1 MKEQLL
7 AAIHELELDAYK
19 ERIFAELQPALRI
32 QTKRNEQLSIGSS
45 KFGGKPDLP
54 LDFTYPLYEGERL
67 VFLAQ
72 YRLADFASFPVAR
85 ELPQKGMLYFFH
97 HEEHDGE
104 PFPLGL
110 KNERD
115 GWRVIYREEDDPS
128 LLRPY
133 DIEEIKHYPQ
143 TEIGFEE
150 IYTGNL
156 GRLGF
161 DIEKEEANEGG
172 APAGMLAYA
181 FSDLMELC
189 EIDLGH
195 QLLGTPIPQQGPVIE
210 ELHKFDFP
218 ELKGKEMV
226 LLLQLDCDNRLEMS
240 WGDCGTLYF
249 LIPLEDLRK
258 RNFAETVYT
267 AQMG

>member
-7 AAIHELELDAYK
+7 QAIHELELDAYK
-19 ERIFAELQPALRI
+19 EPILARIQPALRI
-32 QTKRNEQLSIGSS
+32 QTKRNDQLPIGCS

-54 LDFTYPLYEGERL
+54 PDFTYPLYEGIPL
-67 VFLAQ
+67 IFLAQ
-72 YRLADFASFPVAR
+72 YRLADFAPFPAAR
-85 ELPQKGMLYFFH
+85 ELPEKGMLYFFH

-110 KNERD
+110 ENERN
-115 GWRVIYREEDDPS
+115 GWRVIYWEGDPS

-133 DIEEIKHYPQ
+133 EIKEIKHYPQ
-143 TEIGFEE
+143 TEIGFKE
-150 IYTGNL
+150 IYTGDL
-156 GRLGF
+156 IQLGF
-161 DIEKEEANEGG
+161 DIEKEEGVNH
-172 APAGMLAYA
+172 LADG
-181 FSDLMELC
+181 FGDLMEIC